1 MRPYRIFNL
10 LFLLPLLAVGCKDDD
25 KGTVPSPIKD
35 VRSEERPGGI
45 ALFWTLPADKSVH
58 YVKVSYHDHLL
69 GIDEVRLSSCDSIL
83 IPDTRARFGDYRFT
97 IQPFSRTDNGGKTQT
112 VTARSGRAPVT
123 EQATRIIL
131 KAEHL
136 GTNAQEPSEGPIA
149 NLIDGNIATFFH
161 TAWSVAIPGPHWLQ
175 IRLPEAL
182 TEGHWKFWY
191 APRNNGRQKPTDFD
205 ILVSAGGS
213 DWTLVKKF
221 TKDED
226 GLPVTAT
233 DAYTSP
239 NLPVTQPFDHI
250 RMVVNAVNSG
260 EVFFT
265 MSEFRLWQVKVVDPE
280 AE

>member
-149 NLIDGNIATFFH
+149 NLIDGN
-161 TAWSVAIPGPHWLQ
+161 
-175 IRLPEAL
+175 
-182 TEGHWKFWY
+182 
-191 APRNNGRQKPTDFD
+191 
-205 ILVSAGGS
+205 
-213 DWTLVKKF
+213 
-221 TKDED
+221 
-226 GLPVTAT
+226 TAT
-233 DAYTSP
+233 AYIGWD
-239 NLPVTQPFDHI
+239 F
-250 RMVVNAVNSG
+250 
-260 EVFFT
+260 
-265 MSEFRLWQVKVVDPE
+265 
-280 AE
+280 

>member
-10 LFLLPLLAVGCKDDD
+10 LFLLPLLAVGCNDDD

-149 NLIDGNIATFFH
+149 NLIDGNTATFFH

-205 ILVSAGGS
+205 ILVSTGGS

-226 GLPVTAT
+226 DLPVTAT

>member
-10 LFLLPLLAVGCKDDD
+10 LFLLPLLAVGCNDDD

-149 NLIDGNIATFFH
+149 NLIDGNTATFFH
-161 TAWSVAIPGPHWLQ
+161 TAWSVAIPGPHWRQ
-175 IRLPEAL
+175 IRLP
-182 TEGHWKFWY
+182 
-191 APRNNGRQKPTDFD
+191 
-205 ILVSAGGS
+205 
-213 DWTLVKKF
+213 
-221 TKDED
+221 
-226 GLPVTAT
+226 
-233 DAYTSP
+233 
-239 NLPVTQPFDHI
+239 
-250 RMVVNAVNSG
+250 
-260 EVFFT
+260 
-265 MSEFRLWQVKVVDPE
+265 
-280 AE
+280 